1 MVLWF
6 YLFDLAYK
14 THKIVY
20 KMFVLETEDG
30 RFAFYELK
38 EYSTLI
44 YKTNVFIIKLFKPM
58 TVIGL
63 IGFTVGILA
72 FVSNRK
78 HVLNILL
85 RLEYIVLAVI
95 WMIRLFLLLF
105 DNYHVVLYF
114 LVFVV
119 CEGSLGL
126 SLVVVLIR
134 SYGNDL
140 LLNLNLAQC

>member
-1 MVLWF
+1 
-6 YLFDLAYK
+6 
-14 THKIVY
+14 
-20 KMFVLETEDG
+20 
-30 RFAFYELK
+30 
-38 EYSTLI
+38 
-44 YKTNVFIIKLFKPM
+44 M